1 MPRASGGTRSALLDA
16 ALDAFAARGYAGA
29 SIREITRVVGVRE
42 SAFYAHFVGKR
53 AIYDELFAE
62 VGPPVAARA
71 IDALAENR
79 PPREFLPR
87 FAAAVVDAFS
97 TPRARKF
104 AAMMM
109 RDAFDSE
116 AQGWHQLRASIDGV
130 IALLVGRFEH
140 WQRDG
145 TIRTDVPAATLAF
158 EFITPIAMTRFLY
171 FNIAAG
177 RAEGVRGREVVKR
190 HVETFLTL
198 LETHATREGSR

>member
-1 MPRASGGTRSALLDA
+1 MPRLTGGTRSALLDA

-42 SAFYAHFVGKR
+42 SAFYAHFTGKR

-62 VGPPVAARA
+62 AGPPVAARA
-71 IDALAENR
+71 IDAVSEDR

-87 FAAAVVDAFS
+87 IATSIVDAFS

-116 AQGWHQLRASIDGV
+116 AQGWHTLRASIDGV
-130 IALLVGRFEH
+130 VALLVGRFEH
-140 WQRDG
+140 WQAAEH
-145 TIRTDVPAATLAF
+145 IRTDVPAATLAF
-158 EFITPIAMTRFLY
+158 EFIAAIVMTRFLY

-190 HVETFLTL
+190 HVETFLVL
-198 LETHATREGSR
+198 LEPHTVGVKPR

>member
-1 MPRASGGTRSALLDA
+1 VARLTGGTRSALLDA
-16 ALDAFAARGYAGA
+16 ALDAFAERGYAGA

-42 SAFYAHFVGKR
+42 SAFYAHFTGKR

-62 VGPPVAARA
+62 AGPPVAARA
-71 IDALAENR
+71 IDAVSEDR
-79 PPREFLPR
+79 SPQEFLPP
-87 FAAAVVDAFS
+87 FAATIIDSWS

-116 AQGWHQLRASIDGV
+116 AQGWKSLRASINGV
-130 IALLVGRFEH
+130 IALLDGRFAH
-140 WQRDG
+140 WQATGRV
-145 TIRTDVPAATLAF
+145 RADVPAATLAY
-158 EFITPIAMTRFLY
+158 EFITPIAMTRFLF

-177 RAEGVRGREVVKR
+177 RAEGVRGREVVKQ

-198 LETHATREGSR
+198 LEPRAKGAGSR

>member
-29 SIREITRVVGVRE
+29 SIREMTRVVGVRE
-42 SAFYAHFVGKR
+42 SAFYAHFAGKR
-53 AIYDELFAE
+53 ALYDELFAE
-62 VGPPVAARA
+62 AGPPVAARA
-71 IDALAENR
+71 IDAVPEDR

-87 FAAAVVDAFS
+87 FATSVVDAIS

-116 AQGWHQLRASIDGV
+116 AQGWRMLRASIDGV
-130 IALLVGRFEH
+130 LALLVGRFEH
-140 WQRDG
+140 WQSAGQVRA
-145 TIRTDVPAATLAF
+145 DVSAETLAF
-158 EFITPIAMTRFLY
+158 EFITPIAMTRFLH

-177 RAEGVRGREVVKR
+177 RAEGLRGREVVKR
-190 HVETFLTL
+190 HVETFLML
-198 LETHATREGSR
+198 LDPHAAGESAR

>member
-1 MPRASGGTRSALLDA
+1 MARPTGGTRSALLDA

-42 SAFYAHFVGKR
+42 SAFYAHFPGKR
-53 AIYDELFAE
+53 AIYDELFAD

-71 IDALAENR
+71 LDALSADHA
-79 PPREFLPR
+79 PREFLPR
-87 FAAAVVDAFS
+87 FAASIVESWS

-116 AQGWHQLRASIDGV
+116 AQGWRTLRASIDGV
-130 IALLVGRFEH
+130 IVLLKERFER
-140 WQRDG
+140 WQGANR
-145 TIRTDVPAATLAF
+145 IRTDVPAETLAF
-158 EFITPIAMTRFLY
+158 EFIAVIAMTRFIY

-177 RAEGVRGREVVKR
+177 RTEAARGREVVKR

-198 LETHATREGSR
+198 LEAHTEGEESR

>member
-1 MPRASGGTRSALLDA
+1 MPRPSGGTRSALLDA

-29 SIREITRVVGVRE
+29 SIREITRAVGVRE
-42 SAFYAHFVGKR
+42 SAFYAHFTGKR

-62 VGPPVAARA
+62 AGPPVAARA
-71 IDALAENR
+71 IDAVSQDR

-87 FAAAVVDAFS
+87 FATTIVDAFS

-116 AQGWHQLRASIDGV
+116 AQGWHTLRASIDGV
-130 IALLVGRFEH
+130 VALLVGRFEH
-140 WQRDG
+140 WQAVG
-145 TIRTDVPAATLAF
+145 HIRTDVPAATLAF
-158 EFITPIAMTRFLY
+158 EFIAAIVMTRFLY

-190 HVETFLTL
+190 HVETFLAL
-198 LETHATREGSR
+198 LEAHPKGEKPK

>member
-1 MPRASGGTRSALLDA
+1 MPRRTGGTRSALLDA

-29 SIREITRVVGVRE
+29 SIREITGVVGVRE
-42 SAFYAHFVGKR
+42 SAFYAHFTGKR

-62 VGPPVAARA
+62 AGPPVAARA
-71 IDALAENR
+71 IDAVSEDR

-87 FAAAVVDAFS
+87 IATSIVDAFS

-116 AQGWHQLRASIDGV
+116 AQGWHTLRASIDGV
-130 IALLVGRFEH
+130 VALLVGRFEH
-140 WQRDG
+140 WQSARQ
-145 TIRTDVPAATLAF
+145 IRTDVPAATLAF
-158 EFITPIAMTRFLY
+158 EFIAAIVMTRFLY

-190 HVETFLTL
+190 HVETFLVL
-198 LETHATREGSR
+198 LEPHTAGEKSR